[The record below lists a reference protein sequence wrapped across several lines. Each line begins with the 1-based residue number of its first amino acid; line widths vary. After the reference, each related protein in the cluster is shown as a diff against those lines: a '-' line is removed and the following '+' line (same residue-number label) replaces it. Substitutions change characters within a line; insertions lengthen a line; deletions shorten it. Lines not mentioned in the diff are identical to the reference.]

1 MRRITRVLGLLLV
14 GALLL
19 TLLVGSAAAQGN
31 PRVLTIAQATEA
43 DYLNPW
49 LTGLGPSHDLIYLIN
64 RGPWAFNPEGEIVP
78 VLVEQLPDAV
88 EGGIT
93 VTEDGKT
100 VVRYTLAD
108 WAVWSDGTPMSAD
121 DFILPFE
128 VSQDGLT
135 AFVQDIFTD
144 NIESVTAGDSPQEV
158 VITYTGVRP
167 DWWFAG
173 YWPLPNHVLRPL
185 WEEAVANGLG
195 MDSLDWNRAPT
206 VSNGPFVFEEWLS
219 GSYMRFSR
227 NENWFQPAWFEEVV
241 VNFYPDPTVVETILM
256 NGEADITGFGQPADA
271 ADFIGNDDFVIS
283 VIPAGVIEGWYLNLG
298 PKGNPALKDLRV
310 RKAIVMGLD
319 RQEIVD
325 ELQFGLTTVP
335 VSAWHGTAWEDASV
349 GALWPQYDPEGAV
362 ALLNE
367 AGWSDEDGDGI
378 CEAHGVEGVE
388 DGTPL
393 QLTHTTTA
401 VTLRMDAQV
410 LAQDYLRD
418 ICIDLVLNTV
428 DPTLILATLDRGGA
442 QRSGDSDIYHF
453 AVLLVRT
460 SITPP
465 NYWACDGIP
474 SEDNPAGLNLAHACW
489 EEMDET
495 WDVLATNT
503 DQEVRQEAA
512 NTIQRFMAENLY
524 WIPMWDRP
532 SLTIYSA
539 DLQNVNLVAADIGAI
554 RGLYWQIHEWTRAE

>member
-1 MRRITRVLGLLLV
+1 MKQRTKFVSLLLAS
-14 GALLL
+14 ALLL
-19 TLLVGSAAAQGN
+19 TLIVGGVAAQGN

-43 DYLNPW
+43 DNLNPW
-49 LTGLGPSHDLIYLIN
+49 LTGLGPSHELIYLIN
-64 RGPWAFNPEGEIVP
+64 RGPWAFNPEGDLVP
-78 VLVEQLPDAV
+78 VLVENLPSDV

-93 VTEDGKT
+93 INDEDKT

-108 WAVWSDGTPMSAD
+108 WAIWSDGTPMSAD

-173 YWPLPNHVLRPL
+173 FWPLPNHVVRPL
-185 WEEAVANGLG
+185 WEDAVANGLG

-206 VSNGPFVFEEWLS
+206 VSNGPFLFDEWLS
-219 GSYMRFSR
+219 GSFMRFTR
-227 NENWFQPAWFEEVV
+227 NDNWFQPAWFEEIV
-241 VNFYPDPTVVETILM
+241 VNFYPDPTVVKTILQ
-256 NGEADITGFGQPADA
+256 NGEADLTGFGQPADA
-271 ADFIGNDDFVIS
+271 ADFKDDDNFVIS
-283 VIPAGVIEGWYLNLG
+283 TIPAGVIEGWYLNLG

-310 RKAIVMGLD
+310 RQAIVMGLN

-335 VSAWHGTAWEDASV
+335 ISIYDGNGWEDPSV
-349 GALWPQYDPEGAV
+349 APLWPEYDPEGAV
-362 ALLNE
+362 ALLGE
-367 AGWSDEDGDGI
+367 AGWSDDDGDGI

-393 QLTHTTTA
+393 QLVHTTTS

-410 LAQDYLRD
+410 LAQDYLKD
-418 ICIDLVLNTV
+418 ICIDLSVNTV
-428 DPTLILATLDRGGA
+428 EPTLILATLDRGGA

-453 AVLLVRT
+453 AVLLSRT
-460 SITPP
+460 SIVAP
-465 NYWACDGIP
+465 NYWGCDGITT
-474 SEDNPAGLNLAHACW
+474 EDNPAGLNLAHACW
-489 EEMDET
+489 PEMDDLWNIMAE
-495 WDVLATNT
+495 NP
-503 DQEVRQEAA
+503 DQAVRQDAA
-512 NTIQRFMAENLY
+512 NQIQKFMAENVY

-532 SLTIYSA
+532 SLVIYGS
-539 DLQNVNLVAADIGAI
+539 DLQGVNLVAGDIGAV
-554 RGLYWQIHEWTRAE
+554 RGQYWQIHEWSRAE